1 MRKILFILMSLMT
14 CFSYGQNKEVI
25 SVKNSACPK
34 QTIGNLTVFVNPV
47 SSRGVVPYSVK
58 SRSGSNET
66 SVAVLKTT
74 FNVEVSQSAD
84 YYFLANTL
92 STYAQKDKFQEISV
106 YVNGLYQGKLNN
118 TKADWEIIGIKG
130 KEKVALEK
138 GSNEIVFSS
147 VAPFYP
153 EIDAVQITTDKS
165 SLITVNAP
173 YNAYKTLA
181 AKANGVATQNT
192 KESWEVT
199 PVKGEIVGNANATVW
214 QNVPTVY
221 TYHRKISVTS
231 KDKMEF
237 HTTPVE
243 DKDYYDV
250 DTYMYLYKIDE
261 PYRYAWTNDDNIGYH
276 SKIEATLPAGEYYL
290 VIRAKQSD
298 YASWNIP
305 RQGLVNVYCNGALLN
320 EQVPISGYLI
330 DAPVKTTGTINF
342 FTSKTSA
349 SPQLFL
355 IDGDRMVF
363 NSEPYTYYAPA
374 DYIWLDGA
382 RKKITFKK
390 SAPNWKILVTTTGAW
405 WIYYGKCDVYAGL
418 EDAPSKYTDKFSN
431 LKSGDAIL
439 MAGDDSKYNSAA
451 WAGGITDRNIWIG
464 NSSKGSPYAWNSW
477 DDYFGNNPARYQNAP
492 TYKRNGGGT
501 RSIIVYSKDSTMT
514 GITHFAVT
522 NKANNQLHGFDCE
535 SKIGTWGRVTHT
547 EKSLYG
553 SEFGKTYYSYYE
565 VRSPMQIEPSTLSS
579 ASRPKTYSMEQS
591 IKDGLSVDKNV
602 ELTADEENVLNNF
615 SKLAEDKDFERMYND
630 WITNSVLS
638 DKFCEDNTA
647 MSGQEFQDL
656 VKQGRKHWKKNMSF
670 LCDKIF
676 GVTNEHVT
684 EQDLASVLLCEMV
697 ATYYAAKM
705 DSIKTDW
712 RENQYT
718 EDGKYICP
726 TIEYFTKQYVK
737 SILEEENGKV
747 NTPLDFENKPQYD
760 NALAMEDR
768 TLVVNLA
775 KEAVVS
781 LQFQNV
787 TTNSSLMLLNSQ
799 LMEKGKY
806 VYEIDVL
813 PLASGV
819 NVCTLVVDG
828 KVYSVKLIK

>member
-1 MRKILFILMSLMT
+1 
-14 CFSYGQNKEVI
+14 
-25 SVKNSACPK
+25 
-34 QTIGNLTVFVNPV
+34 
-47 SSRGVVPYSVK
+47 
-58 SRSGSNET
+58 
-66 SVAVLKTT
+66 
-74 FNVEVSQSAD
+74 
-84 YYFLANTL
+84 
-92 STYAQKDKFQEISV
+92 
-106 YVNGLYQGKLNN
+106 
-118 TKADWEIIGIKG
+118 
-130 KEKVALEK
+130 
-138 GSNEIVFSS
+138 
-147 VAPFYP
+147 
-153 EIDAVQITTDKS
+153 
-165 SLITVNAP
+165 
-173 YNAYKTLA
+173 
-181 AKANGVATQNT
+181 
-192 KESWEVT
+192 
-199 PVKGEIVGNANATVW
+199 
-214 QNVPTVY
+214 
-221 TYHRKISVTS
+221 
-231 KDKMEF
+231 
-237 HTTPVE
+237 
-243 DKDYYDV
+243 
-250 DTYMYLYKIDE
+250 
-261 PYRYAWTNDDNIGYH
+261 
-276 SKIEATLPAGEYYL
+276 
-290 VIRAKQSD
+290 
-298 YASWNIP
+298 
-305 RQGLVNVYCNGALLN
+305 
-320 EQVPISGYLI
+320 
-330 DAPVKTTGTINF
+330 
-342 FTSKTSA
+342 
-349 SPQLFL
+349 
-355 IDGDRMVF
+355 
-363 NSEPYTYYAPA
+363 
-374 DYIWLDGA
+374 
-382 RKKITFKK
+382 
-390 SAPNWKILVTTTGAW
+390 
-405 WIYYGKCDVYAGL
+405 
-418 EDAPSKYTDKFSN
+418 
-431 LKSGDAIL
+431 
-439 MAGDDSKYNSAA
+439 
-451 WAGGITDRNIWIG
+451 
-464 NSSKGSPYAWNSW
+464 
-477 DDYFGNNPARYQNAP
+477 
-492 TYKRNGGGT
+492 
-501 RSIIVYSKDSTMT
+501 
-514 GITHFAVT
+514 
-522 NKANNQLHGFDCE
+522 
-535 SKIGTWGRVTHT
+535 
-547 EKSLYG
+547 
-553 SEFGKTYYSYYE
+553 
-565 VRSPMQIEPSTLSS
+565 MQIEPSTLSS